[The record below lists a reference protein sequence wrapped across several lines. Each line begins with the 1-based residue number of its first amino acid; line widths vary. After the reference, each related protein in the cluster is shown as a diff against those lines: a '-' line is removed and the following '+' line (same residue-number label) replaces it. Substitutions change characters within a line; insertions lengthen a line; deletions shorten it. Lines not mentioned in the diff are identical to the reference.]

1 MVKED
6 LAYCPNQHKSS
17 IHILLKY
24 NDEKHS
30 TFFLSVKATQR
41 FERVLS
47 LAMEGNEILKGSDL
61 LGPLFPCFLF

>member
-6 LAYCPNQHKSS
+6 LAYCPNQHKSL
-17 IHILLKY
+17 IHILLKH

-30 TFFLSVKATQR
+30 TFFLSIKATQR
-41 FERVLS
+41 SECVVS

-61 LGPLFPCFLF
+61 LGPLFPSFLF